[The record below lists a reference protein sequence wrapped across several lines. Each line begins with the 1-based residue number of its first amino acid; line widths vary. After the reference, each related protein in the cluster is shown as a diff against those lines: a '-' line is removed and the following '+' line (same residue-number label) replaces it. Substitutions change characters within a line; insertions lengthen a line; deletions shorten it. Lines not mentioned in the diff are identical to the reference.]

1 MKLALLGVTGPSGKE
16 LITEALSRGH
26 QITIYARNPAKLDE
40 SLHSNPNVT
49 IIKGKVDDEDALRK
63 AFQGQDAVLSILSPI
78 PNQPTDHV
86 LTDGYKRIFP
96 AMKAEGVDRF
106 VGTGTPS
113 YQHPKD
119 KFHLGLW
126 ILTHLLKYLL
136 GRVWCDVVGYSSY
149 VHGEKEIQ
157 WSWFRI
163 MWANSKPK
171 TGKVL
176 FGYQSDGKIKF
187 GSVRRGDLADAML
200 DEVAEK
206 RWVGEMPLIRSVG

>member
-1 MKLALLGVTGPSGKE
+1 MFRRIIARFGSINMNRQCTQQERNSHYTMKLALLGVTGLSGKE
-16 LITEALSRGH
+16 LITDALSRGH

-40 SLHSNPNVT
+40 SLHSSNPNVT
-49 IIKGKVDDEDALRK
+49 IIKGTVDDEDALRK
-63 AFQGQDAVLSILSPI
+63 AFQGQDAVLSILSPV

-96 AMKAEGVDRF
+96 AMKAEGVYRF

-126 ILTHLLKYLL
+126 SLTHLLKYLL
-136 GRVWCDVVGYSSY
+136 GKVWRDVVGYSSY

-163 MWANSKPK
+163 M
-171 TGKVL
+171 
-176 FGYQSDGKIKF
+176 
-187 GSVRRGDLADAML
+187 
-200 DEVAEK
+200 
-206 RWVGEMPLIRSVG
+206 